1 MNQQLTPLVKP
12 GWMGFLRSQLP
23 TFLTLGLLGG
33 LALWG
38 TLNDWKLP
46 WFSKE
51 SAASDDPLSGVK
63 VTTETIASDENGGKS
78 GSSLTTLAAKR
89 IEFPSAEAV
98 AKAGIRVEPVQARRM
113 VHYITVNGMV
123 DYDPARY
130 ARLTSRASGSVWR
143 VEKEIGD
150 TVHKGDVLAIIDS
163 SEVGQA
169 KADLMQSLTQVD
181 LRRQTV
187 ERQEAA
193 YQRGA
198 ITDQS
203 LREGRA
209 ALSEARIRLSS
220 DHQRLLNFGLP
231 VRLDDLT
238 KVPHEQLAKQLR
250 LLGMPEDIR
259 KQLDTETL
267 TANLLPLT
275 APFDG
280 VVVQRTAASGEII
293 EKNQPKI
300 MFVLADVR
308 HLHVDLDVNP
318 EDMGLVR
325 AGLEVSFTPTYALQK
340 SEIRNSKSEKHGHS
354 TYGSETSDFISVT
367 AKVSHISPEV
377 DEKTRRVKVH
387 AEFDNSDGRLRPND
401 FGMGRILIRE
411 EPKAMVIPS
420 EALQSDGS
428 GNLVFVRT
436 SDKSFAVRPVHTGLR
451 EGNVIEVGGVQ
462 AGEEVVTTGSFA
474 LLSELLKERI
484 VGGD

>member
-1 MNQQLTPLVKP
+1 
-12 GWMGFLRSQLP
+12 
-23 TFLTLGLLGG
+23 LTLGLLGG

-38 TLNDWKLP
+38 SLNDWKLP
-46 WFSKE
+46 WSSKE
-51 SAASDDPLSGVK
+51 SAASDDPLSEVR
-63 VTTETIASDENGGKS
+63 VISDSTDSGENGR
-78 GSSLTTLAAKR
+78 R

-98 AKAGIRVEPVQARRM
+98 TKAGIRVEPVQVRRM
-113 VHYITVNGMV
+113 VRYITANGMV

-130 ARLTSRASGSVWR
+130 ARLTARASGSVWR

-150 TVHKGDVLAIIDS
+150 TVHKGDVLALIDAT
-163 SEVGQA
+163 EVGQA

-181 LRRQTV
+181 LRGLTV
-187 ERQEAA
+187 ERLEAA
-193 YQRGA
+193 HKRGA
-198 ITDQS
+198 VSEQS
-203 LREGRA
+203 LREAQA
-209 ALSEARIRLSS
+209 ALSEARIRLSN

-238 KVPHEQLAKQLR
+238 KVPHDQLAKQLR
-250 LLGMPEDIR
+250 LLGLPEDIR

-280 VVVQRTAASGEII
+280 VVVQRTAATGEII

-325 AGLEVSFTPTYALQK
+325 AGMEVTFTPTYMLQK
-340 SEIRNSKSEKHGHS
+340 SEIRNPKSEKRGDS
-354 TYGSETSDFISVT
+354 NYGSETPDFTCVT

-401 FGMGRILIRE
+401 FGIGRIFIRE
-411 EPKAMVIPS
+411 EPNALVVPS
-420 EALQSDGS
+420 EAVQSDGGS
-428 GNLVFVRT
+428 SVVFVLT
-436 SDKSFAVRPVHTGLR
+436 SDNKSFTVRPVHTGLR
-451 EGNVIEVGGVQ
+451 DGNVIEVRGVQ
-462 AGEEVVTTGSFA
+462 AGEKVATTGGFA

>member
-1 MNQQLTPLVKP
+1 LSEV
-12 GWMGFLRSQLP
+12 RVV
-23 TFLTLGLLGG
+23 
-33 LALWG
+33 
-38 TLNDWKLP
+38 ND
-46 WFSKE
+46 ST
-51 SAASDDPLSGVK
+51 DSG
-63 VTTETIASDENGGKS
+63 ENGR
-78 GSSLTTLAAKR
+78 R

-98 AKAGIRVEPVQARRM
+98 AKAGIRVEPVQVRRM
-113 VHYITVNGMV
+113 VRYITASGMV

-150 TVHKGDVLAIIDS
+150 VVHKGDALAIIDS
-163 SEVGQA
+163 NEVGQA
-169 KADLMQSLTQVD
+169 KGDLMQSLTQVD

-187 ERQEAA
+187 ERLEAA
-193 YQRGA
+193 NKRGA
-198 ITDQS
+198 VSDQS
-203 LREGRA
+203 LREAQA
-209 ALSEARIRLSS
+209 ALSEARIRLSN

-231 VRLDDLT
+231 VRLDDLA
-238 KVPHEQLAKQLR
+238 KVPHDQLARQLR
-250 LLGMPEDIR
+250 LLGLPENIQ

-267 TANLLPLT
+267 TANLLPLK

-318 EDMGLVR
+318 EDMGLMR
-325 AGLEVSFTPTYALQK
+325 TGLEVSFTPTYALQK
-340 SEIRNSKSEKHGHS
+340 SEIRNPKPEKSTS
-354 TYGSETSDFISVT
+354 LPPANSELAMSDSASVI

-387 AEFDNSDGRLRPND
+387 AEFDNSEGRLRPND
-401 FGMGRILIRE
+401 FGMGRIFIRE
-411 EPKAMVIPS
+411 EPKALIVPS
-420 EALQSDGS
+420 EAVQSDGS
-428 GNLVFVRT
+428 SSVVFVRT

-451 EGNVIEVGGVQ
+451 DGSVVEVRGVQ

-484 VGGD
+484 AGGD